1 MKREELNRIIRILKG
16 IREVDDDEIKDCALA
31 SLIEM
36 LEDIELKQENF
47 ETNKSGRSRRDVE

>member
-1 MKREELNRIIRILKG
+1 MRREELNRIIRILKG

-36 LEDIELKQENF
+36 LEDIEHKQESF
-47 ETNKSGRSRRDVE
+47 ETNKSGRNRKDVE

>member
-1 MKREELNRIIRILKG
+1 MTQRELKRIILILQN

-36 LEDIELKQENF
+36 LEDMELKQEKF
-47 ETNKSGRSRRDVE
+47 ETDKSRRN